1 MGEERERTREKIT
14 NLTHQFN
21 KISGKM
27 TALSTRNDETIGIL
41 EKKSLALERT
51 ALDLDHEFK
60 QLKFFKKQ
68 QLKVVCDDIDSLTQF
83 KGEFQKKSDFIFE
96 KFKEISDQVHKK
108 MAKLTE
114 EFKAVREPIINKV
127 NDISQVAEL
136 YH

>member
-1 MGEERERTREKIT
+1 M
-14 NLTHQFN
+14 
-21 KISGKM
+21 
-27 TALSTRNDETIGIL
+27 
-41 EKKSLALERT
+41 
-51 ALDLDHEFK
+51 DHEFK

-114 EFKAVREPIINKV
+114 EFKAVREPIMNKV